1 MHFLYF
7 FWFTHVYHTTGPH
20 VWIYFYLH
28 SPNFTS
34 FLFYLQ
40 PHFHSVFCLV
50 FFHLIT
56 EFEMDLYDISS
67 PRSQV
72 RTLHFCSLIV
82 WLASIS
88 VRPRVNKN
96 KLKEVH
102 QLHVDVIFILFPTS
116 YLPGFYLVFTF
127 HFDNRHTWGILRD
140 FHKAL
145 PLKRRFP
152 TFHSRI
158 SSFCYHPFF

>member
-34 FLFYLQ
+34 FSFYLQ

-56 EFEMDLYDISS
+56 GFEMDLYDISS

-140 FHKAL
+140 FHKPL